1 MVTKKFEEIVEN
13 AKRTGS
19 KLEIK
24 VALKNRL
31 LFARDIASFNEMI
44 KYVQKKGINLYE
56 EHDNKSF
63 PSEDSGQWNDSL
75 LDKEINNLL
84 DNFSKERISNI
95 RKLIAKLENKTS
107 KNDNIIKPKV
117 TNTRIPNVSPKLNSK
132 RGFSQNNSNR
142 EKFEKNRK
150 KSEDNFNKN
159 IGIGLTAVGG
169 VIVVTSLF
177 TSLGV
182 KTLVGAAIAG
192 AGIII
197 LISEN
202 K

>member
-44 KYVQKKGINLYE
+44 EYVQKKGINLYE

-63 PSEDSGQWNDSL
+63 PSENSGQWNDSL

-95 RKLIAKLENKTS
+95 RKLITKLENKIS

-117 TNTRIPNVSPKLNSK
+117 TNTQIPNDSPKLNSK
-132 RGFSQNNSNR
+132 RDFSQNNSNR

-150 KSEDNFNKN
+150 KPEDNFNKN
-159 IGIGLTAVGG
+159 IGIGLTAIGG
-169 VIVVTSLF
+169 VVVVTSLF

-182 KTLVGAAIAG
+182 KTLIGAAIAG

>member
-44 KYVQKKGINLYE
+44 EYVQKKGINLYE

-63 PSEDSGQWNDSL
+63 PSENSGQWNDSL

-95 RKLIAKLENKTS
+95 RKLITKLENKTS

-117 TNTRIPNVSPKLNSK
+117 TNTQIPNVSPKLNSK
-132 RGFSQNNSNR
+132 RDFSQNNSNR

-159 IGIGLTAVGG
+159 IGIGLTAIGG
-169 VIVVTSLF
+169 VVVVTSLF

-182 KTLVGAAIAG
+182 KTLVGVAIAG

-197 LISEN
+197 LMSEN

>member
-13 AKRTGS
+13 AKRTGN

-44 KYVQKKGINLYE
+44 EYVQKKGINLYE

-63 PSEDSGQWNDSL
+63 PLENSGQWNDSL

-84 DNFSKERISNI
+84 DNFSKKRISNI
-95 RKLIAKLENKTS
+95 RKLITKLENKTS

-117 TNTRIPNVSPKLNSK
+117 TNTQIPNVLPKLNSK
-132 RGFSQNNSNR
+132 QGFSQNNSNR

-169 VIVVTSLF
+169 VVVATSLF
-177 TSLGV
+177 TGLGV

-197 LISEN
+197 LVSEN